1 MTDRN
6 TRLLFGA
13 VAAAAVAVVTYLAGQ
28 GVIAIELAA
37 ALNAVVAGVAGYLV
51 PKTP

>member
-6 TRLLFGA
+6 TRILIGA

-28 GVIAIELAA
+28 AVLTVELATV
-37 ALNAVVAGVAGYLV
+37 LNALIAGVAGYLV
-51 PKTP
+51 PKTG